1 LVLVVDGSLGQ
12 IDKPGSDHAKQC
24 RRQIIGLYSI
34 VSSSGLNDRMIDLVK
49 FFWIVEAII
58 LVNMPRLELVW
69 PNDLP
74 E

>member
-1 LVLVVDGSLGQ
+1 
-12 IDKPGSDHAKQC
+12 
-24 RRQIIGLYSI
+24 
-34 VSSSGLNDRMIDLVK
+34 MIDLVE